1 VVARGRPPMSAT
13 RTEILSRIRSALA
26 DAPERESPQ
35 LTRDYERGRRDGR
48 RLEQLAQQLTDYR
61 ARVVR
66 AGAQEIGE
74 AVARVCAQEG
84 LLQLVVASGLP
95 ADWRP
100 HGIELIDERAVGDR
114 ELDSLD
120 GVLTGCAVA
129 VAETGTI
136 VLDGGPLSGRRAITL
151 VPDHHICVVYE
162 DQVVALVP
170 EAFARIEPAV
180 LERRAPVTLISGP
193 SATSDIELNRVEGV
207 HGPRTL
213 IVLLVA

>member
-1 VVARGRPPMSAT
+1 MSAA
-13 RTEILSRIRSALA
+13 RAEILSRIRSALA

-35 LTRDYERGRRDGR
+35 LTRDYERRGDERRGDEQR
-48 RLEQLAQQLTDYR
+48 RLEQLAQQLIDYR
-61 ARVVR
+61 AHVVR
-66 AGAQEIGE
+66 TGPGDIGS

-84 LLQLVVASGLP
+84 LRQLVVASGLP
-95 ADWRP
+95 EGWRP

-193 SATSDIELNRVEGV
+193 SATSDIELHRVEGV